1 LASTNK
7 GEIIMTFQI
16 TTVYPDGR
24 TETRD
29 ATPEEVAQREADLA
43 ALAADEEARQQAIA
57 ETEALKQSAKNK
69 LSALGLTDDEIRA
82 ITGS

>member
-1 LASTNK
+1 
-7 GEIIMTFQI
+7 MTFQI